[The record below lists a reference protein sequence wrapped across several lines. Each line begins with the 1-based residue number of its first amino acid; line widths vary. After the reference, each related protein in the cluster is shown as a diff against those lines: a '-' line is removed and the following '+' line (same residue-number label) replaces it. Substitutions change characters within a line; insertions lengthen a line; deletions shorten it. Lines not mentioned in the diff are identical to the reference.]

1 MMLPGFKFRASLV
14 PTLAAVATIA
24 LTISLGRWQLSR
36 AAEKEALQVQYEHRA
51 AQPALR
57 LTGTEVDPETL
68 HYRSVA
74 AEGIYV
80 PEQQIL
86 LDNKFFK
93 DQVGYQVVTPLR
105 LGSGNRCILVNR
117 GWVARGADYAVLP
130 RIQTPAGRVR
140 VEGTAVP
147 PSKKF
152 VELSPA
158 TVSGSVWQNLVLS
171 RYRERTGLD
180 VMEVV
185 LQQRNE
191 AGDAL
196 LRSWERPD
204 TGIEKHRG
212 YAFQWFALAAA
223 VFITYVAL
231 NFKRA

>member
-1 MMLPGFKFRASLV
+1 MLPGFKFRASLV
-14 PTLAAVATIA
+14 PTLAALATIA
-24 LTISLGRWQLSR
+24 LTIALGRWQLSR
-36 AAEKEALQVQYEHRA
+36 AAEKEALQAQYEQRA

-57 LTGTEVDPETL
+57 LTGTEVDPKAL
-68 HYRSVA
+68 HYRSVE
-74 AEGIYV
+74 AEGIYL

-86 LDNKFFK
+86 LDNRFFN

-105 LGSGNRCILVNR
+105 LGSGQRCILVNR
-117 GWVARGADYAVLP
+117 GWVARGADYAILP
-130 RIQTPAGRVR
+130 HIETPAGRVR
-140 VEGTAVP
+140 VEGVAVA
-147 PSKKF
+147 PSQKF
-152 VELSPA
+152 LELSPS
-158 TVSGSVWQNLVLS
+158 TVSGSVWQNLLLS

-185 LQQRNE
+185 LLQRKG

-196 LRSWERPD
+196 LRAWERPD

-223 VFITYVAL
+223 VFITYVVV